1 MEIIIDGINVSECE
15 RHCSDNRNNP
25 NMCYIEMTRTYNN
38 CNPKEKQCN
47 FYITSIEKQ
56 LKRKEQEYEKLRKYH
71 NKCCEEFEKE
81 KKEWLE
87 KFNQISIGFYNGD
100 YCNTEHCSLLKAKEQ
115 ECQQIMDNYTELDMQ
130 RIKECKN
137 LQAEIDDLK
146 EWKRTV
152 VDMFNRTCKCKYL
165 NQEAALCGLSGKQC
179 VAINEC
185 MYKKHQA
192 LVAIKK
198 YCEDQNL
205 KADFTACEILQIISE
220 VLDEKEMGNNTSNKT
235 TSIQS

>member
-1 MEIIIDGINVSECE
+1 MTNKQIIDGVDISGCPYAEPAYKTPKCKIN
-15 RHCSDNRNNP
+15 RYIHCDGINCHYKRMIHTGIEKDTYKKENR
-25 NMCYIEMTRTYNN
+25 ELH
-38 CNPKEKQCN
+38 
-47 FYITSIEKQ
+47 KQ
-56 LKRKEQEYEKLRKYH
+56 LKL
-71 NKCCEEFEKE
+71 
-81 KKEWLE
+81 
-87 KFNQISIGFYNGD
+87 
-100 YCNTEHCSLLKAKEQ
+100 KEQ
-115 ECQQIMDNYTELDMQ
+115 ECQQIMDNYTELDLQ

-146 EWKRTV
+146 EWKKTV
-152 VDMFNRTCKCKYL
+152 VDMFNRTCRCKYL

-185 MYKKHQA
+185 MYRKHQVLA
-192 LVAIKK
+192 KIKE
-198 YCEDQNL
+198 YCMDQNL

>member
-1 MEIIIDGINVSECE
+1 MTNKQIIIDSVDVSGCE
-15 RHCSDNRNNP
+15 FLRNCIIPDNYGCKIDDSLCCDVGN
-25 NMCYIEMTRTYNN
+25 CYY
-38 CNPKEKQCN
+38 KQ
-47 FYITSIEKQ
+47 F
-56 LKRKEQEYEKLRKYH
+56 KR
-71 NKCCEEFEKE
+71 
-81 KKEWLE
+81 
-87 KFNQISIGFYNGD
+87 
-100 YCNTEHCSLLKAKEQ
+100 KEQ
-115 ECQQIMDNYTELDMQ
+115 ECQQIMDNYTELDLQ

-146 EWKRTV
+146 EWKKTV

-165 NQEAALCGLSGKQC
+165 NQEAALCELSGKQC

-192 LVAIKK
+192 LVVIKK

>member
-1 MEIIIDGINVSECE
+1 MEIIIDGVDVSGCPYAEPAYKTPKCIINSYI
-15 RHCSDNRNNP
+15 HCDG
-25 NMCYIEMTRTYNN
+25 IN
-38 CNPKEKQCN
+38 CHYKRM
-47 FYITSIEKQ
+47 IHTGIEKDI
-56 LKRKEQEYEKLRKYH
+56 Y
-71 NKCCEEFEKE
+71 
-81 KKEWLE
+81 KKENRELH
-87 KFNQISIGFYNGD
+87 KQ
-100 YCNTEHCSLLKAKEQ
+100 LRLKEQ
-115 ECQQIMDNYTELDMQ
+115 ECQQIMDNYTELDLQ

-165 NQEAALCGLSGKQC
+165 NQESALCGLSGKAC

-185 MYKKHQA
+185 MYRKHQVLA
-192 LVAIKK
+192 KIKE
-198 YCEDQNL
+198 YCMDQNL

>member
-1 MEIIIDGINVSECE
+1 MTDKQMKDDIKKVVKGLMNLEFTIEDELEIYKSA
-15 RHCSDNRNNP
+15 
-25 NMCYIEMTRTYNN
+25 
-38 CNPKEKQCN
+38 
-47 FYITSIEKQ
+47 
-56 LKRKEQEYEKLRKYH
+56 LKKEQQENEKI
-71 NKCCEEFEKE
+71 
-81 KKEWLE
+81 KKWLPLVVRLE
-87 KFNQISIGFYNGD
+87 KSYKDFV
-100 YCNTEHCSLLKAKEQ
+100 KAKSLNYKVHLD
-115 ECQQIMDNYTELDMQ
+115 QILTELTVL
-130 RIKECKN
+130 R
-137 LQAEIDDLK
+137 AENKDLK
-146 EWKRTV
+146 EWKKTV